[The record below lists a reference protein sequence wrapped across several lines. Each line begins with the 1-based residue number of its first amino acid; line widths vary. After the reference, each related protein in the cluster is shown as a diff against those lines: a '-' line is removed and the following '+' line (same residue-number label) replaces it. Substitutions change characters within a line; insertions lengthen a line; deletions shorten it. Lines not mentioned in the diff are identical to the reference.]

1 MFYPQL
7 LLLEEE
13 EGKKNNPTQRLVS
26 TIEQVLGKRT
36 RGQQLDKVEM
46 SKTLT
51 KRRQPSNLFQELSRG
66 VYLEGIDFQH
76 TTAET
81 RKISPPPKKK
91 IIYKKKLA
99 HNK

>member
-1 MFYPQL
+1 LFYPQ

-13 EGKKNNPTQRLVS
+13 EGKKKNPTQRLVS

-51 KRRQPSNLFQELSRG
+51 KRRQPSNLFQELSRV
-66 VYLEGIDFQH
+66 VYLEGIDFQQH

-81 RKISPPPKKK
+81 RKIPSPK
-91 IIYKKKLA
+91 
-99 HNK
+99 

>member
-1 MFYPQL
+1 LFYPQ

-13 EGKKNNPTQRLVS
+13 EGKKKNPTQRLVS

-51 KRRQPSNLFQELSRG
+51 KRRQPSNLFQELSRV
-66 VYLEGIDFQH
+66 VYLEGIDFQQH
-76 TTAET
+76 TTAEYKKNT
-81 RKISPPPKKK
+81 LPKIK
-91 IIYKKKLA
+91 YKKKLA